1 MSPRELDPRTLSDHI
16 DRLYR
21 AAWALCG
28 RREDAEDLVQE
39 TYVRVLRRPRVL
51 RGDDDL
57 AYLLRYTGEDTLVIG
72 TDYGHNDQSS
82 EVEALRNLEQSGEVT
97 PVQYRKIVDDNPRAL
112 FGL

>member
-1 MSPRELDPRTLSDHI
+1 LRWHFAEAAAQWVPYVIKDLS
-16 DRLYR
+16 RR
-21 AAWALCG
+21 WPTTGRGALP
-28 RREDAEDLVQE
+28 DD
-39 TYVRVLRRPRVL
+39 VLSRFKLWVSCQT
-51 RGDDDL
+51 DDDI

-97 PVQYRKIVDDNPRAL
+97 PAQYRKIVDDNPRAL